1 MLKMLCDCD
10 RLNDERGYQRESEYK
25 VNVVQP
31 NGLRPR
37 HKALNGFILS
47 IKLFSLQ

>member
-1 MLKMLCDCD
+1 MLKLLCDCD
-10 RLNDERGYQRESEYK
+10 QLNDERGYQRESECK

-31 NGLRPR
+31 NSLRPW

>member
-1 MLKMLCDCD
+1 MLKLLCDCD
-10 RLNDERGYQRESEYK
+10 RLNDEWGYQRKSEYK
-25 VNVVQP
+25 VNVIQP
-31 NGLRPR
+31 NGLRPW